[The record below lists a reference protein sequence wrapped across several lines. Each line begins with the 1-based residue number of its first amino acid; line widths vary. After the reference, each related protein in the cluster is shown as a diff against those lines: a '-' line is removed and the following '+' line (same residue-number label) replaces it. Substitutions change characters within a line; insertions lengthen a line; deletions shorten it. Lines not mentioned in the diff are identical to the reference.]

1 MKKEG
6 WNMARTG
13 ENIYKRKDGRWEARY
28 IYEYSAEGKAKYRSV
43 YGISRQEAKQKRLL
57 LIHETMLGKETA
69 VSPVIIFKDLVK
81 NWLNNTKLRVKE
93 STYARY
99 CNQVNKHILPHLGK
113 YQALKISTE
122 LIEQLIGRLLKAKS
136 EGGFGLSP
144 KTVED
149 ILIIIKSILKFGK
162 CHAHLELH
170 RIKIKKDD
178 KNPITLS
185 KIQRSM
191 LHQYLVNDINYVKAG
206 ILLSMHTGIRIGE
219 LCALQ
224 WKDIEIHFNMGVVH
238 VNKTLQRIQIPHA
251 ESASDK
257 TKVIITPP
265 KSKKS
270 IRDIYIPSFLTAIF
284 RNMKKRPNDFILTGS
299 AQFMEPRTLHNH
311 FKRFL
316 KQSAVGNY
324 NFHSLRHTFAT
335 NYIEAGYDYK
345 SLSEILGHSNVKITL
360 ERYVHSSNEL
370 KRNNIEKL
378 VGNLLYLPSE
388 LPSAQSILTV

>member
-1 MKKEG
+1 
-6 WNMARTG
+6 MARTG

-28 IYEYSAEGKAKYRSV
+28 IYEYSAEGKAKYHSV
-43 YGISRQEAKQKRLL
+43 YGISRQQAKQKRLL

-69 VSPVIIFKDLVK
+69 VSPIIIFKDLVK

-149 ILIIIKSILKFGK
+149 IFIIIKSILRFGK
-162 CHAHLELH
+162 CHSHLELH
-170 RIKIKKDD
+170 RIKIKKDSIT
-178 KNPITLS
+178 PITLP
-185 KIQRSM
+185 KIQQSM
-191 LHQYLVNDINYVKAG
+191 LHRHLVNDVNYVKAG

-224 WKDIEIHFNMGVVH
+224 WKDVEIDFNVGIVH
-238 VNKTLQRIQIPHA
+238 INKTLQRIQIPHT
-251 ESASDK
+251 EGDVNK

-270 IRDIYIPSFLTAIF
+270 IRDIHIPSFLTAIF
-284 RNMKKRPNDFILTGS
+284 RKMKKCSNDFVLTGN

-360 ERYVHSSNEL
+360 ERYVDSSNEL